1 MTKKSTRI
9 LVMILSL
16 LIAVLCIQVFVGF
29 VHQACTKRVEVG
41 FGAALHQLQESPPG
55 PQRVKIFVA
64 RLKAINTDYAPAEV
78 KQALQDYIVAL
89 ERSLDAL
96 TVGRD
101 IAPYDPAIAEAKQRL
116 VDSVREYD

>member
-1 MTKKSTRI
+1 MTKKSTGI
-9 LVMILSL
+9 LVLILFL

-29 VHQACTKRVEVG
+29 VHQARTRTVEVG

-55 PQRVKIFVA
+55 PQRAKTFLA

-78 KQALQDYIVAL
+78 KQALQDYIAAV

-96 TVGRD
+96 TAGRD
-101 IAPYDPAIAEAKQRL
+101 IAPYDPAIAEARQRL

>member
-16 LIAVLCIQVFVGF
+16 LIAVFCIQVFVGF
-29 VHQACTKRVEVG
+29 VHQACTRTVEAG

-55 PQRVKIFVA
+55 PQRARAFVA
-64 RLKAINTDYAPAEV
+64 RLKAINTDHAPTEV
-78 KQALQDYIVAL
+78 KQALQDYIAAV

-96 TVGRD
+96 TAGRNS
-101 IAPYDPAIAEAKQRL
+101 APYDRAIAAASQRL
-116 VDSVREYD
+116 ADSVREND